1 MLCLFLMFPFI
12 FFSSYTCLVMQFE
25 KEEACRLLKRLP
37 ESEKIRADANADM
50 SEDLFEGEKGED
62 AGDPSVA
69 YGDSTTGSSPKTSSI
84 DKLYIVLI
92 RYRIFHQIK
101 CPVLFYYCSNS
112 TKVRDNLSIPNLT
125 EFC

>member
-1 MLCLFLMFPFI
+1 VLIVLKSVEVLIFYCCFRERQNIEVLSIPIFLKLSCI
-12 FFSSYTCLVMQFE
+12 YTYFDMQFE
-25 KEEACRLLKRLP
+25 KEEACRMLKRQP
-37 ESEKIRADANADM
+37 ETEKTRADATADM

-92 RYRIFHQIK
+92 RYKI
-101 CPVLFYYCSNS
+101 
-112 TKVRDNLSIPNLT
+112 
-125 EFC
+125 

>member
-1 MLCLFLMFPFI
+1 MLPLGLISMLYLFLMFPFRS
-12 FFSSYTCLVMQFE
+12 FFSYTCSVMQFE

-37 ESEKIRADANADM
+37 ETEKTRADANADM

-69 YGDSTTGSSPKTSSI
+69 YGDSTAGSSPKTSSI

-92 RYRIFHQIK
+92 RYIERSFK
-101 CPVLFYYCSNS
+101 
-112 TKVRDNLSIPNLT
+112 
-125 EFC
+125 

>member
-1 MLCLFLMFPFI
+1 
-12 FFSSYTCLVMQFE
+12 MQFE
-25 KEEACRLLKRLP
+25 KEEACRLSKRQP
-37 ESEKIRADANADM
+37 ETEKTRADATADM

-92 RYRIFHQIK
+92 RYRGYSFQIIFKYGAWKK
-101 CPVLFYYCSNS
+101 CFFLFFLSAFEGALMFFCPNNCLNLMVFPVLVERQMNC
-112 TKVRDNLSIPNLT
+112 
-125 EFC
+125 

>member
-1 MLCLFLMFPFI
+1 
-12 FFSSYTCLVMQFE
+12 MQFE
-25 KEEACRLLKRLP
+25 KEEACRLSKRQP
-37 ESEKIRADANADM
+37 ETEKTRADATADM

-92 RYRIFHQIK
+92 RYRGYSFQIIFKYGAWKK
-101 CPVLFYYCSNS
+101 CFFYFSCRHL
-112 TKVRDNLSIPNLT
+112 KGH
-125 EFC
+125 

>member
-1 MLCLFLMFPFI
+1 MFPLGLISMLYLFLMFSFRPF
-12 FFSSYTCLVMQFE
+12 FSYTCSVVQFE

-37 ESEKIRADANADM
+37 ETEKTRADASADM

-92 RYRIFHQIK
+92 RYIE
-101 CPVLFYYCSNS
+101 CSF
-112 TKVRDNLSIPNLT
+112 K
-125 EFC
+125 

>member
-1 MLCLFLMFPFI
+1 MASIGVVSISYLSNIVLY
-12 FFSSYTCLVMQFE
+12 FSNTYLYMQFE
-25 KEEACRLLKRLP
+25 KEEACRLSKRQP
-37 ESEKIRADANADM
+37 ETEKTRADATADM

-92 RYRIFHQIK
+92 RYRGYSFQIIFKYGAWKK
-101 CPVLFYYCSNS
+101 CFFYFSCRHL
-112 TKVRDNLSIPNLT
+112 KGH
-125 EFC
+125 

>member
-1 MLCLFLMFPFI
+1 MPPLEVNINAVSILNVSIRLFF
-12 FFSSYTCLVMQFE
+12 SYTCSVMQFE

-37 ESEKIRADANADM
+37 ESEKVRADANADM

-69 YGDSTTGSSPKTSSI
+69 YGDSTAGSSPKTSSI

-101 CPVLFYYCSNS
+101 CSVFFFIAPTQQKEEITY
-112 TKVRDNLSIPNLT
+112 
-125 EFC
+125 